1 MTLYFTA
8 HLPEQPEVRYLKHTF
23 GQLFQLLAG
32 PSGSTPDE
40 IRRRVDQLL
49 NELNTDASAARRF
62 SDLWAFVARH
72 YTLTES
78 LAQVGLPVAD
88 TLNAEFF
95 RRIRHR
101 LLPPYQPA
109 RSGQVFFDLI
119 VAGHSAVSV
128 MEAITPAQW
137 EQLEAFLTPAQ
148 VDWTDVLASLAIRAQ
163 ILASRV
169 PVPEADEKAFHRP
182 FEELLRLALCNP
194 EKTGQDRT
202 DEGVLRDRVQR
213 CLQALE
219 QVERRMAED
228 GHVSLEFTYSLGCIR
243 KLLQRMGHLLAWNEG
258 PEARLRF
265 VQSLVYDL
273 HHVLSPRH
281 LLYENLGSLAYVIS
295 ELKSET
301 GEHYITVTR
310 AEFWKFFLSACGGG
324 VFAALMAFFKILI
337 HALHPALFWQHFLY
351 SLNYAAGFCG
361 IQLSGSTLA
370 TKQPSMSAARL
381 AADFDTH
388 KNQYVTPKEIAF
400 IFTRLWR
407 SQFAAFAGNLLVV
420 FPVALGI
427 AWLWH
432 VLTGSHLIYGEKA
445 LKLVR
450 EQNPL
455 YAPVWYYASVTGVAL
470 FLSSVFAGYVE
481 NYLFVHR
488 IPERLRHHPRLSL
501 WIAPRRLHLF
511 SRFLVREG
519 GGLAGN
525 ILLGFLLGFPGFFAT
540 IFGLDFD
547 IRHITIS
554 TAHYAMGLYAFTWE
568 EFLREGLW
576 PLAGIAIIG
585 FLNFLVSFSLAFYVA
600 MRARNIKASA
610 LPAVLR
616 EILRYG
622 RRRPQDFWFPPRD
635 PYSIRI

>member
-1 MTLYFTA
+1 MTAYFTA
-8 HLPEQPEVRYLKHTF
+8 HLPEKPEVRHLKQAL
-23 GQLFQLLAG
+23 GQLFHLLAG
-32 PSGSTPDE
+32 PAGSTPDQ
-40 IRRRVDQLL
+40 IRRRLDQLL
-49 NELNTDASAARRF
+49 DELASDSSAARRF
-62 SDLWAFVARH
+62 SALWAFAARH
-72 YTLTES
+72 FALTES
-78 LAQVGLPVAD
+78 LAQAGLPVAD

-109 RSGQVFFDLI
+109 RSGQAFFDLI
-119 VAGHSAVSV
+119 MPGRPALSVIQAVT
-128 MEAITPAQW
+128 AAQW
-137 EQLEAFLTPAQ
+137 EKLEAFVHPGQ
-148 VDWTDVLASLAIRAQ
+148 PDWTDVLASLAIRART
-163 ILASRV
+163 LAARF
-169 PVPEADEKAFHRP
+169 PITEADEKVF
-182 FEELLRLALCNP
+182 LRLFEDLLQQVLCKS
-194 EKTGQDRT
+194 EKTGQGPAEDGMLQA
-202 DEGVLRDRVQR
+202 GVRR
-213 CLQALE
+213 CLQALD
-219 QVERRMAED
+219 QVEKNMAEE
-228 GHVSLEFTYSLGCIR
+228 GHVSLEFTYSLSCIR
-243 KLLQRMGHLLAWNEG
+243 KLLQRMMHLLAWRDG
-258 PEARLRF
+258 PEARLSF
-265 VQSLVYDL
+265 VKSLAHELY
-273 HHVLSPRH
+273 HARSPRY

-301 GEHYITVTR
+301 GEHYITTTR
-310 AEFWKFFLSACGGG
+310 TEFWKFFLSACGGG

-337 HALHPALFWQHFLY
+337 HTLHPALFWQHFLY

-370 TKQPSMSAARL
+370 TKQPSMTAARL
-381 AADFDTH
+381 AADFDTN
-388 KNQYVTPKEIAF
+388 KNQHVTPKEIAF

-432 VLTGSHLIYGEKA
+432 TLAGSHLVYGEKA

-455 YAPVWYYASVTGVAL
+455 HAPVWYYASVTGVAL

-488 IPERLRHHPRLSL
+488 IPERLRLHPRLSL

-540 IFGLDFD
+540 IFGIDFD

-554 TAHYAMGLYAFTWE
+554 TANYAMGIYAFTWE
-568 EFLREGLW
+568 EFLQEGLW
-576 PLAGIAIIG
+576 PLVGIAIIG

-600 MRARNIKASA
+600 LRARNIKASA

-616 EILRYG
+616 EVLRYV